1 MPDPHKDRMAA
12 RKARVEAAK
21 AGTGSDETSPS
32 KPEQEPVTDYWKL
45 PKSGAHTTLIN
56 SAWTWT
62 GLVYA
67 IILLVVLAT
76 ISQQDLN
83 LFDRGW
89 IGTVILISL
98 LYPAWRIGSLV
109 SRFLKRRGIGT
120 EFNLPGAGQGVGA
133 GGETDSDD
141 VKARMEARKAR
152 VEQAR
157 KDGKL

>member
-1 MPDPHKDRMAA
+1 MADPHKDRMAA
-12 RKARVEAAK
+12 RKARVAAAK
-21 AGTGSDETSPS
+21 GETSRGESPAS
-32 KPEQEPVTDYWKL
+32 KPDQEPVTDYWKL
-45 PKSGAHTTLIN
+45 PKSGARTTLIN
-56 SAWTWT
+56 SAWTWSA
-62 GLVYA
+62 LVYA

-120 EFNLPGAGQGVGA
+120 AFNLPGTSAA
-133 GGETDSDD
+133 EGEESDPAS
-141 VKARMEARKAR
+141 VKARMEARRAR
-152 VEQAR
+152 VEKAR
-157 KDGKL
+157 QDGKL